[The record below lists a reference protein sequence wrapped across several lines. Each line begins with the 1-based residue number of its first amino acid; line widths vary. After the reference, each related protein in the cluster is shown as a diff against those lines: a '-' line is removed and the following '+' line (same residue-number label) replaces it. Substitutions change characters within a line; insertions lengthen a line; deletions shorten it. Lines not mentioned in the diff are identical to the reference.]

1 MKSHENKESFKNIV
15 DFYLYYKSENK
26 NEELNVQVYV
36 EISCVVFDNMFDKMP
51 SYMD

>member
-26 NEELNVQVYV
+26 NEELNA
-36 EISCVVFDNMFDKMP
+36 
-51 SYMD
+51 